1 MLQSSRFHDDDDK
14 ISMRVTLIFK
24 KCGIGSK
31 FLKFYRHIVI
41 TLINRITALRYSH
54 DDKFFYVEYFPIIVI
69 YCHDFSP
76 FFTYIQKTDNL

>member
-1 MLQSSRFHDDDDK
+1 
-14 ISMRVTLIFK
+14 MRVTLIFK

-31 FLKFYRHIVI
+31 FLKFYRHIVM
-41 TLINRITALRYSH
+41 TLSNRITALRYSH
-54 DDKFFYVEYFPIIVI
+54 DDKFFLVEYFPIIDI